1 MSRLDIV
8 RVVAAVESTL
18 WIGGGQWAGKSTVAH
33 LLSARYPLL
42 RYVYDYHDA
51 RSHASR
57 ARSEPTRFPSFDAF
71 LAQLERDPSAV
82 WVDATPEQMVEQ
94 AEAIF
99 EERFEMVL
107 EDLQAAPGELVVLA
121 EGWVGAA
128 PGSRRPVSQVPR
140 PGGLSRCDLRVSRAT
155 GCLARACSLGE
166 RPWPLRS
173 EARAAEPSRAGSH
186 PRRACRRGR
195 GKARAPGDRCR
206 RLRRAGCHRLEG
218 RRAIPASSA
227 DLALLNRG

>member
-51 RSHASR
+51 RSHTSR

-71 LAQLERDPSAV
+71 LAQLERDPSVV

-121 EGWVGAA
+121 EGWGLRPALVAPYLRSHDQAVFLVATSGFRERQAASLERARSVSA
-128 PGSRRPVSQVPR
+128 PGLSDPRRGQ
-140 PGGLSRCDLRVSRAT
+140 LNRVERD
-155 GCLARACSLGE
+155 RILGE
-166 RPWPLRS
+166 RVVADAERLGLPVIAVDGSEGPDVIASRVEEQFRPLL
-173 EARAAEPSRAGSH
+173 PTW
-186 PRRACRRGR
+186 
-195 GKARAPGDRCR
+195 
-206 RLRRAGCHRLEG
+206 LY
-218 RRAIPASSA
+218 
-227 DLALLNRG
+227 